1 MKMLLDVDTGI
12 DDGMAIAYAVGSQ
25 DVELI
30 GIVGSYG
37 NIETRGGVKNAL
49 NLLNLLGEDNIPVY
63 VGAEHALNKPA
74 FERLAVSARIH
85 GDNGVG
91 NISFEHPSI
100 QKALDN
106 GIDFIIQS
114 VKTYGKELTIV
125 TTGPLTNL
133 ATALKKAPEIEK
145 MIGKVVIMGGAIT
158 VPGNIRKIAEA
169 NISQDPEAAKYVFES
184 SVSITMV
191 GLDVTMRSI
200 LTKNDT
206 MLWRQNGT
214 VGTAYADMVDYYID
228 HVNAKDG
235 CYLHDPSAI
244 AAAIHPE
251 WFTMLPMHVT
261 VITEE
266 GLRGRTIC
274 DPDRMRNCN
283 PNVQVCL
290 NVDSKQVLHHFNDVL
305 NTVFNTAN

>member
-1 MKMLLDVDTGI
+1 MRMLLDVDTGI

-25 DVELI
+25 DIELI

-37 NIETRGGVKNAL
+37 NIETRSGAQNAL
-49 NLLNLLGEDNIPVY
+49 NLLNLLGANNIPVY
-63 VGAEHALNKPA
+63 VGAEHAINKPA

-91 NISFEHPSI
+91 NISFEHPSS
-100 QKALDN
+100 QEALDN

-133 ATALKKAPEIEK
+133 ATALRKAPEIEK
-145 MIGKVVIMGGAIT
+145 MIGNVVIMGGAVT

-169 NISQDPEAAKYVFES
+169 NISQDPEAAKFVFES
-184 SVSITMV
+184 SISITMV

-206 MLWRQNGT
+206 MLWRKNG
-214 VGTAYADMVDYYID
+214 VAGTMYADMVDYYID

-251 WFTMLPMHVT
+251 WFTMLSMYVT
-261 VITEE
+261 VVTEE
-266 GLRGRTIC
+266 SLRGRTIC
-274 DPDRMRNCN
+274 DPDRMRNCD

-290 NVDSKQVLHHFNDVL
+290 NVDSKKVLHHFNYTL
-305 NTVFNTAN
+305 NMAFKAAH